1 MDSTPSVPGV
11 TCVKGEP
18 LLTQDIPVKAE
29 VKAEVKSEVKTEF
42 KREELEEHLHK
53 ESRQHFTDGP
63 CTKMTMRLR
72 RNLNNMQS
80 VSNQRKIHQWKSTI
94 MIDSKDRDKFERNLL
109 KTTAPNWVLVQS
121 SIETCSNQ
129 NTEQKTSLQIMLYE
143 MS

>member
-18 LLTQDIPVKAE
+18 LLTQDRPTEECSATPQVSPASIPVKAE

-80 VSNQRKIHQWKSTI
+80 VSNQRKIHQ
-94 MIDSKDRDKFERNLL
+94 
-109 KTTAPNWVLVQS
+109 
-121 SIETCSNQ
+121 
-129 NTEQKTSLQIMLYE
+129 
-143 MS
+143 